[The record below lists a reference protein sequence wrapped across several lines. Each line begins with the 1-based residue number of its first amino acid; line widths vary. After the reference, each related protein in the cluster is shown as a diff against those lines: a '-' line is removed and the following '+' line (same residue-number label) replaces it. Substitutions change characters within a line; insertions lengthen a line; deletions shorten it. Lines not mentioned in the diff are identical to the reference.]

1 MTHAHWSVNLPGPSK
16 QQRNNWSSDDRSGGK
31 FLQAPILCQDLGSQD
46 RGPRLDPNSISSAP
60 DAVGHAWARTHARE
74 NARQNARKNVRIY
87 EYIYTFTYHTRKKSQ
102 VWLETQ
108 GLQNKTRV
116 CKNHHVSHP
125 IDEIC
130 LIGRIWPKHRVSKE
144 NPRFC
149 GWSRSN
155 LGFIFKHVIF
165 HGFGC
170 LGYIYIYVPDI
181 LPDNVRNYVRIMS
194 GWGSLEVK
202 YVFMVKLTK
211 THTFPGSRYQHTSVC
226 PIYKRCSHARSH
238 DKP

>member
-1 MTHAHWSVNLPGPSK
+1 MHQCCAQESAPRLDPKSYCFQQRFAVGWNMWYTALFFRCCCEIAFCFVSHMAEVRRHRFKHDTNMTHAHWSVNLPGPSK
-16 QQRNNWSSDDRSGGK
+16 QQKNSWSSDERSGRK

-74 NARQNARKNVRIY
+74 NARQNARKNV
-87 EYIYTFTYHTRKKSQ
+87 
-102 VWLETQ
+102 
-108 GLQNKTRV
+108 N
-116 CKNHHVSHP
+116 
-125 IDEIC
+125 
-130 LIGRIWPKHRVSKE
+130 
-144 NPRFC
+144 
-149 GWSRSN
+149 
-155 LGFIFKHVIF
+155 
-165 HGFGC
+165 
-170 LGYIYIYVPDI
+170 IYVPDI

-202 YVFMVKLTK
+202 YVFLVKLK
-211 THTFPGSRYQHTSVC
+211 KKHTFPGSRYQHTSVC